1 MRIDKLLANSTGLG
15 RKEIKQ
21 HIRKGGVLCNGE
33 VIKDASAHVDENN
46 DVITLNGK
54 KITYRK
60 YVYLMLNKPEGYISA
75 TYDKKYPVV
84 TDLVP
89 EEYSHYEVF
98 PVGRLDIDTHGLL
111 LLTNDGD
118 LAHKL
123 LSPKNHVPKTY
134 YVKSDKP
141 IKDGDAEVFEQGIE
155 LSEDFTTLPATLQ
168 CISENKKESL
178 VTICEGKFHQ
188 VKRMFEAIDNEVVY
202 LKRISMGNLKLDEAL
217 EEGECRPLKAEE
229 MDSLS
234 DGLN

>member
-21 HIRKGGVLCNGE
+21 YIRKGAVLCNGE
-33 VIKDASAHVDENN
+33 IVKDSSVHVDEND

-54 KITYRK
+54 KITYQK

-75 TYDKKYPVV
+75 TYDKKFPVV

-89 EEYSHYEVF
+89 EEYTHYEVF

-111 LLTNDGD
+111 LLTNDGE

-134 YVKSDKP
+134 YVKSQNP
-141 IKDGDAEVFEQGIE
+141 VKDGDGEKFEAGIK
-155 LSEDFTTLPATLQ
+155 LAEDFTTLPAKLQ
-168 CISENKKESL
+168 MISDDGKESL

-202 LKRISMGNLKLDEAL
+202 LKRISMGNLRLDETL
-217 EEGECRPLKAEE
+217 EEGECRPLDDEE
-229 MDSLS
+229 TKLIFE
-234 DGLN
+234 GLK